1 MKILLDENLPAKL
14 KLDFGPDHTVFTVR
28 IWNGLENAMANFWD

>member
-14 KLDFGPDHTVFTVR
+14 KYDFGENIETHTVKDMD
-28 IWNGLENAMANFWD
+28 WLSKKNESCLA